1 MNYPITG
8 KISTKKISQT
18 SSFLV
23 YTERIVIIHLNT
35 LASYMHDYIPCYI
48 VNRATPQKSFYK
60 NLCIPQKQAHVGNS
74 GCLSSVPI
82 RWLAWNDSQLRY
94 KPYNTKWNNKSMFKS
109 TTSYLHH
116 QPHQQSYLQKKIQMT
131 CERTSTLWGH
141 TLYNP

>member
-35 LASYMHDYIPCYI
+35 LASYMYITADHVI
-48 VNRATPQKSFYK
+48 LSTEQHHK
-60 NLCIPQKQAHVGNS
+60 NLSTRIYVYLKKQAHVGNS

-82 RWLAWNDSQLRY
+82 RWLA
-94 KPYNTKWNNKSMFKS
+94 
-109 TTSYLHH
+109 
-116 QPHQQSYLQKKIQMT
+116 
-131 CERTSTLWGH
+131 
-141 TLYNP
+141 